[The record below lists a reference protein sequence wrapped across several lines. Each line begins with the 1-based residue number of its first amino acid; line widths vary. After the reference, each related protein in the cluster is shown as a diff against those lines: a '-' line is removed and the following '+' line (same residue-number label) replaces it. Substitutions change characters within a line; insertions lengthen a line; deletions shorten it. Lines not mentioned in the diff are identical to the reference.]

1 MMRPFFHFGRYLLLL
16 KRTFTLTEKLR
27 VYIGAILTEI
37 VSMGIGSIAIVFIIS
52 LFIGAVGT
60 VQTAYQ
66 ISSGFYPR
74 TVIGNVVSAS
84 ALLEMAPTVISL
96 ILAGKVGSN
105 ITSQIGTMRVT
116 EQIDALDVMGVN
128 SASYLILPKILGA
141 LIALPILV
149 TLAAFLM
156 HVGGILAGILANI
169 VSYAQFT
176 EGVRAFTQ
184 PFFVTF
190 MLIKAVSF
198 SFIISSISA
207 YQGYYVHGGAV
218 EVGQASTTAVVQSC
232 TSIIIVNYILAKLLL

>member
-1 MMRPFFHFGRYLLLL
+1 MQPFYHIGRYLLLL
-16 KRTFTLTEKLR
+16 QKTFTLTEKLK
-27 VYIGAILTEI
+27 VYLEAILIE
-37 VSMGIGSIAIVFIIS
+37 VVAMGIGSVMIVFIIS

-66 ISSGFYPR
+66 ISSGFYPK

-84 ALLEMAPTVISL
+84 ALLEMAPTITCL

-105 ITSQIGTMRVT
+105 ITSEIGTMRVT
-116 EQIDALDVMGVN
+116 EQIDALEVMGVN
-128 SASYLILPKILGA
+128 SASYLIFPKIIGA
-141 LIALPILV
+141 LIAVPILV
-149 TLAAFLM
+149 TFAAFLM
-156 HVGGILAGILANI
+156 HVGGILAGVLTDI

-176 EGVRAFTQ
+176 EGVRTYTQ

-207 YQGYYVHGGAV
+207 YEGYFVRGGAI
-218 EVGQASTTAVVQSC
+218 EVGKASTAAVVRSC
-232 TSIIIVNYILAKLLL
+232 TTIIIVNYLLAKFLL